1 MEAFGLSQAAE
12 FRSTPFGFRQLTS
25 GIAMM
30 RLANI
35 MCLPQCARA
44 RPVTTESDLAIGAL
58 ATLARP
64 RNCRD

>member
-25 GIAMM
+25 GIAVM

-35 MCLPQCARA
+35 MCLPQCARV
-44 RPVTTESDLAIGAL
+44 RPVTTDLDLAIGAL
-58 ATLARP
+58 TTLARP
-64 RNCRD
+64 WNCGD